1 MTRFILQRAFWGFVV
16 VMSVITLVFFLIFVA
31 GDPAVT
37 ILGPQARAEQI
48 ADFKAKKGLDQPVA
62 EQFLSYLGV
71 TPCVRI
77 DSPKYEREDGTRGY
91 CGVLQG
97 DLGESY
103 SHHESVANVIGHRL
117 PRTLLLAMMA
127 IVFELLIGIT
137 AGILAALRRNRWT
150 DTIIMF
156 ATFVGIS
163 LPTYVTGP
171 IALLL
176 FAFLLGWF
184 PFGGYG
190 VTTLDHIYHG
200 VLPALIL
207 AVAGAATYAR
217 VMRGE
222 LIEAL
227 RHDHV
232 RTAKAKGMRPG
243 RIVIRHAI
251 RNALLPVVTLI
262 GLSLPFLV
270 GGAIITEK
278 IFAWPGLGLLTI
290 ESIESLDAPVI
301 MAVVLMFGVAVQVGN
316 LLADIAVATLDP
328 RIRLGDKGTG

>member
-1 MTRFILQRAFWGFVV
+1 MMRFILQRTLWGLVV
-16 VMSVITLVFFLIFVA
+16 VMSVVTLVFFLIFVA

-48 ADFKAKKGLDQPVA
+48 ADFKAKKGLDQPVTK
-62 EQFLSYLGV
+62 QFLSYLGV
-71 TPCVRI
+71 LPCVRK
-77 DSPKYEREDGTRGY
+77 DSPKYEREDGSIGF

-103 SHHESVANVIGHRL
+103 SHHESVSDVIGHRL
-117 PRTLLLAMMA
+117 PRTLLLAALA
-127 IVFELLIGIT
+127 IFFELLIGLS
-137 AGILAALRRNRWT
+137 AGILAALRRNRWA
-150 DTIIMF
+150 DTSIMF

-190 VTTLDHIYHG
+190 VDALDHVYHAL
-200 VLPALIL
+200 LPSLIL

-222 LIEAL
+222 LIETL

-232 RTAKAKGMRPG
+232 RTAKAKGMPPA
-243 RIVIRHAI
+243 RIIIRHAI
-251 RNALLPVVTLI
+251 RNALLPIVTLI

-290 ESIESLDAPVI
+290 ESINSLDAPVI
-301 MAVVLMFGVAVQVGN
+301 MAVVLMFGVAVQLGN
-316 LLADIAVATLDP
+316 LLADIAVAALDP
-328 RIRLGDKGTG
+328 RIRLG